1 MPCPSSTNQQLLP
14 TRCNTYTHT
23 HASCATLSGNWRLNC
38 CCKIAKEKNL
48 KSISLFRCNWS
59 AANYLI
65 ASWQYSNF
73 LKSLNAN
80 YLWLSSSARD
90 NCRSYSVCAAFQIHQ
105 PEVKRISE
113 QKQFFMQIVCLLAS
127 TLRYYIFFFALLYS
141 LLLLVVAFTHL
152 SLVWWCIACLHIA
165 LHDILRPFNI
175 VSMREGN
182 GTTTTT

>member
-1 MPCPSSTNQQLLP
+1 MINLQMTKTSKTQKKNWQDIKICISAQTNDYNGCTVCLQMPCQSSTNQQLLP
-14 TRCNTYTHT
+14 TRCNTCTHIQ
-23 HASCATLSGNWRLNC
+23 ASCATLSGNWRLNC
-38 CCKIAKEKNL
+38 CWKIAKEKNL

-127 TLRYYIFFFALLYS
+127 TLRYYIFFFC
-141 LLLLVVAFTHL
+141 FTL
-152 SLVWWCIACLHIA
+152 
-165 LHDILRPFNI
+165 
-175 VSMREGN
+175 
-182 GTTTTT
+182 